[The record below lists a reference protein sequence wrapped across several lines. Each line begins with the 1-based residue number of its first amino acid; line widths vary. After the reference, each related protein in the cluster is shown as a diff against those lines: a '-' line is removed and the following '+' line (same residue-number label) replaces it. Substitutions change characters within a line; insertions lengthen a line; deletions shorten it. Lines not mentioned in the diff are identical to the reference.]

1 MDNIKELVDRVINGD
16 TQAFE
21 IIYQNTYRQVY
32 CTCMS
37 FLKNEQDVYDIMQ
50 DTYITAL
57 THLQQLENP
66 ERITAWL
73 NTIAVNKCKN
83 FMRKRVPVQ
92 MDETVEQGL
101 LEDNDNFLPESYVIH
116 AEKRKIILDI
126 MQEELSAVQYQT
138 IIMYY
143 FDGMSV
149 SEIAACME
157 CPEGTVEYRLSA
169 ARGKIKAGVQEYE
182 DTSGIKLYSSGGIA
196 LLTAI
201 FMEETKNLA
210 IPNVLTSIFAAVQT
224 AMQTVGT
231 AAVGT
236 AAQTV
241 GTAAEVAQST
251 GAVAAAAGK
260 VGLKG
265 VFKTVKAKIIAGIAA
280 TAVVAG
286 GAAGVILHNRNT
298 ETSKSYTEINTVLC
312 DNEYLTITADR
323 IYDIGY
329 VPDEDDEFTYGIKA
343 DQWSKNDSIVAYTV
357 VNHKDYDVYYDL
369 RFNTFNNE
377 SEPDSYYVLG
387 SDTIMMQPNQ
397 TCRYITNNH
406 IHSQDDY
413 DAGREPVTWAKVS
426 IVIRTFDNAG
436 MMNIVYNDTSD
447 KYFYGE
453 DKAVNYKRTNYDDRE
468 QVMLDND
475 QIKMTFVGALIYDE
489 PEKNYYSA
497 YPCFYLENKTDHDLR
512 VVISGD
518 YIDRY
523 GKTEL
528 MLYAGTTGYIID
540 CDLYDKSID
549 DENAAMEKLREMINA
564 DSEFNV
570 SVKIYDYTAAV
581 GGYIDE
587 AIYGEK
593 YGLGVSIYDA
603 LEGYTN
609 TYNSS
614 FKVYEYER

>member
-1 MDNIKELVDRVINGD
+1 
-16 TQAFE
+16 
-21 IIYQNTYRQVY
+21 
-32 CTCMS
+32 
-37 FLKNEQDVYDIMQ
+37 
-50 DTYITAL
+50 
-57 THLQQLENP
+57 
-66 ERITAWL
+66 
-73 NTIAVNKCKN
+73 
-83 FMRKRVPVQ
+83 
-92 MDETVEQGL
+92 
-101 LEDNDNFLPESYVIH
+101 
-116 AEKRKIILDI
+116 
-126 MQEELSAVQYQT
+126 
-138 IIMYY
+138 
-143 FDGMSV
+143 
-149 SEIAACME
+149 
-157 CPEGTVEYRLSA
+157 
-169 ARGKIKAGVQEYE
+169 
-182 DTSGIKLYSSGGIA
+182 
-196 LLTAI
+196 
-201 FMEETKNLA
+201 MEETKNLA
-210 IPNVLTSIFAAVQT
+210 IPNVFTSIFAAV
-224 AMQTVGT
+224 QTVGT

-236 AAQTV
+236 AAV
-241 GTAAEVAQST
+241 
-251 GAVAAAAGK
+251 GK

-265 VFKTVKAKIIAGIAA
+265 LFKTVKAKIIAGIAA

-453 DKAVNYKRTNYDDRE
+453 DKVVNYKRTNYDDRE

-523 GKTEL
+523 GNSEL

-564 DSEFNV
+564 DSEFDV

-614 FKVYEYER
+614 FKVYEYEKNK